1 MFVSRRR
8 CNFHDTR
15 SRERIEVSMM
25 FDEKIYFIR
34 RFVVQDSRRAIF
46 LDDHDHP
53 QKPGDDDDETHRAHS
68 SPSKKGECF
77 PAQLHNQQQLNTPFA
92 TRVQPHLQ
100 ERESLYL
107 YYKDSSEEKHG
118 VSCGFGRGCQVC
130 RCCCC
135 SDDGDEHSDG
145 DDLLHHGRNYGGS
158 GVDC

>member
-1 MFVSRRR
+1 
-8 CNFHDTR
+8 
-15 SRERIEVSMM
+15 M

-53 QKPGDDDDETHRAHS
+53 LNPGDDDDETLTHRAHS